1 MSDITFNLNEKSP
14 RSEQPKNLTI
24 KLKPHQLAILH
35 RAKYLETN
43 TIDIEIDG
51 YSTKIDVNMGVIGDK
66 VGSGKSFVFLGL
78 LENEINFNRDIYR
91 IQSTYHNHCVRKPPV
106 ILQCVSRKKFKQ
118 TPALDVNVLVVPL
131 GVINQWKRYIEKD
144 SNIKFYTIKKWTD
157 LRKLLTEYQLDDLE
171 DIPDDDS
178 KKKRKKKNNKNR
190 KKKYYNLLSDNQY
203 YKFSL
208 NRKNLLRHTSSTHP
222 STFFQNKDYLLKL
235 GKLDL
240 NKLSQYKL
248 LLVSPSFYNELS
260 FYFNFDDLTIQRLC
274 FDEADSLN
282 IPNCQRINCNF
293 TWFITSSLKNIQ
305 HPSGWKVPF
314 TRTYPDYNG
323 NVRTYQSYRR
333 EGGIH
338 NNGFIKSVCQN
349 IETWSMRKYMFLQ
362 NEEKFIKMS
371 FKLPEMLS
379 HIIFCMNTRNINIL
393 NGVVSQ
399 EIMNM
404 LNGGDINGAIQRLD
418 IPVKNVSNVIQGAT
432 MKLNIELD
440 NLKIELDGKQRKT
453 YSSSNAKKKSIAS
466 TQIKIRDI
474 ENKIK
479 CIQDRISDTECC
491 CICYDDEMTMPTMVK
506 CCQKS
511 MCFECITMTITQTN
525 KCPYCRSQLTTKDL
539 IVMSDENLVV
549 EEEEEEEEI
558 ELNLPN
564 IKNHSEK
571 YSKEDNFK
579 RIVTWI
585 VNNRN
590 VKSGEL
596 LLSKMKLL
604 VFSEY
609 SATFNQNY
617 IDTLNTLGLKYN
629 RVKGTVNSI
638 NITIDKYKNEDTDVL
653 FLNSKYFGSG
663 LNLENTTD
671 IIITH
676 KMDSELEKQVI
687 GRAQRV
693 GRETPLNVWKLYY
706 QSEHNS

>member
-1 MSDITFNLNEKSP
+1 MSDITFNLNENSP
-14 RSEQPKNLTI
+14 RCEQPKNLTI

-43 TIDIEIDG
+43 TVDTEIDG
-51 YSTKIDVNMGVIGDK
+51 YVAKIDVNMGVIGDK
-66 VGSGKSFVFLGL
+66 VGSGKSYVFLGL
-78 LENEINFNRDIYR
+78 LENEINFKRDIYR
-91 IQSTYHNHCVRKPPV
+91 IHSTYHNHCVSKPPV

-118 TPALDVNVLVVPL
+118 TPALDINVLVVPL
-131 GVINQWKRYIEKD
+131 GVINQWKKYVEKD
-144 SNIKFYTIKKWTD
+144 SNIKFYIIKKWMD
-157 LRKLLTEYQLDDLE
+157 LRKLLIEYQLDDLE
-171 DIPDDDS
+171 DNPDDDS

-203 YKFSL
+203 YDYSL
-208 NRKNLLRHTSSTHP
+208 NRNTLLHHTSSNHP
-222 STFFQNKDYLLKL
+222 SAFFQNKDYLLKL

-260 FYFNFDDLTIQRLC
+260 FYFNFDDLKIQRLC

-305 HPSGWKVPF
+305 HPSGWNIPV
-314 TRTYPDYNG
+314 TRTYRGYNG
-323 NVRTYQSYRR
+323 VQRTYQSYKRV
-333 EGGIH
+333 GGIH

-349 IETWSMRKYMFLQ
+349 IESWSMRKYIFLQ

-371 FKLPEMLS
+371 FKLPEIVF
-379 HIIFCMNTRNINIL
+379 HTIFCMNTRNINIL

-418 IPVKNVSNVIQGAT
+418 IPVKNVSNVIHGAT
-432 MKLNIELD
+432 MKLNIELE
-440 NLKIELDGKQRKT
+440 NLKIELEGKQRKT
-453 YSSSNAKKKSIAS
+453 YSSDNAKKKSIAS
-466 TQIKIRDI
+466 TQIKIKDI

-479 CIQDRISDTECC
+479 CIQDRINDTDSC
-491 CICYDDEMTMPTMVK
+491 CICYDDEMTMPTIVK
-506 CCQKS
+506 CCQKT
-511 MCFECITMTITQTN
+511 MCFECITMTIAQMN
-525 KCPYCRSQLTTKDL
+525 KCPYCRSKLTTNDL
-539 IVMSDENLVV
+539 IVMSEENLMVK
-549 EEEEEEEEI
+549 EEEEEEEI

-585 VNNRN
+585 VNNHS
-590 VKSGEL
+590 VKSDEL

-609 SATFNQNY
+609 SATFNQKY

-638 NITIDKYKNEDTDVL
+638 NITINKYKNEDTDVL

-706 QSEHNS
+706 QNER